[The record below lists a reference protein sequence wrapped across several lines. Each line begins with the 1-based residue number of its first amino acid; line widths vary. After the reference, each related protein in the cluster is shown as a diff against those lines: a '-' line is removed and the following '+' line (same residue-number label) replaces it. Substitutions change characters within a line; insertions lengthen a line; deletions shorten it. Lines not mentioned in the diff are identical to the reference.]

1 MVAPTQLSIKRNNPF
16 MKFSVLLPT
25 RNGGPFLENCILSIL
40 EQGYG
45 DMELVI
51 SDNANT
57 DRTPEIIQKFIG
69 DSRVKSL
76 RLEVPVSVTD
86 NWNNAL
92 NASSGNYILMMGD
105 DDYLLPGY
113 FYRMEQL
120 LNKYSQP
127 DCILHNAYSY
137 VAPGSIDNNPH
148 SFYSESHFQFDE
160 DLLEESLLTAKQR
173 LDIVC
178 DMFDF
183 KVRIPLNMQT
193 TLVARKAFSKVG
205 GGVFQKPFPDHYA
218 LNSLLLTASNW
229 VFSPEKLLVVGVSP
243 KSFGHYVYS
252 NKQSSG
258 LNYLGINSS
267 FLGRLPGN
275 ELLNGMHVWLVMLI
289 QNYPEILRG
298 IKINR
303 AGYVRRQF
311 YAWFMQRRL
320 GAISTINFLSNL
332 KLLSFSDWLG
342 LAATAFDKA
351 SWGRLLRIISLD
363 SNKSG
368 AEAQWHSLRPL
379 DGISDIRQ
387 FEEWLARRN
396 AVSH

>member
-1 MVAPTQLSIKRNNPF
+1 

-25 RNGGPFLENCILSIL
+25 RNGGPFLENCIRSIL
-40 EQGYG
+40 EQGYD

-57 DRTPEIIQKFIG
+57 DNSPEVIHRFAG
-69 DSRVKSL
+69 DRRVKIL
-76 RLEVPVSVTD
+76 RLESPVSVTD

-92 NASSGNYILMMGD
+92 HASSGDYILMMGD

-113 FYRMEQL
+113 FVRMEKL
-120 LNKYSQP
+120 LDKYHQP
-127 DCILHNAYSY
+127 DCVVHNAYSY
-137 VAPGSIDNNPH
+137 VAPGSIADNQY
-148 SFYSESHFQFDE
+148 SFYSESHFQFGE
-160 DLLEESLLTAKQR
+160 DMTEEGLLTPQQR
-173 LDIVC
+173 SGIVH

-218 LNSLLLTASNW
+218 LNSLLLTAPNW
-229 VFSPEKLLVVGVSP
+229 LFSPEKLLVVGVSP

-252 NKQSSG
+252 NKQNSG
-258 LNYLGINSS
+258 LSYLGIDAD
-267 FLGRLPGN
+267 FKGRLPGN
-275 ELLNGMHVWLVMLI
+275 ELLNGMHVWLDALK
-289 QNYPEILRG
+289 QNYPQLLGGVSID
-298 IKINR
+298 R

-311 YAWFMQRRL
+311 YAWFMQRKL
-320 GAISTINFLSNL
+320 GAISTADLLRNL
-332 KLLSFSDWLG
+332 GLLGVGDWFG
-342 LAATAFDKA
+342 LAATVFDRA
-351 SWGRLLRIISLD
+351 SWARLLRVAFQS

-379 DGISDIRQ
+379 EGVMDIRQ
-387 FEEWLARRN
+387 FDEWLAQRTPSS
-396 AVSH
+396 AK